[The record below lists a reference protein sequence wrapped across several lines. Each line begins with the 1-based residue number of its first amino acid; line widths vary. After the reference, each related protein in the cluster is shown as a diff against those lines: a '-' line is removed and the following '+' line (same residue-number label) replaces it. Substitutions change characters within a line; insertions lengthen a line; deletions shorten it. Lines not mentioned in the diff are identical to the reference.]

1 MGVILFHGIN
11 VRDSASILLPGS
23 SELGVRVFCS
33 FLVSFLVHIV
43 FLLVKLNSPT
53 ICWALC
59 SRGSALRLS
68 IFCCAEPAVKQFFFL
83 LCWIDCRKNIIS
95 LLKCNETLVWP
106 LAVAGA
112 LIEVCC
118 CSLDQGLTTQKQVQS
133 NCLCIISH

>member
-68 IFCCAEPAVKQFFFL
+68 IFCCAEPAVKQFFFFYAGL
-83 LCWIDCRKNIIS
+83 IVVRS
-95 LLKCNETLVWP
+95 LFHCQSAMKRSCGHLP
-106 LAVAGA
+106 LP
-112 LIEVCC
+112 E
-118 CSLDQGLTTQKQVQS
+118 
-133 NCLCIISH
+133 H